1 MQEVIVFIL
10 FFAIIAYSIYKFVRK
25 PSGDGC
31 SKCEFN
37 HEKD

>member
-1 MQEVIVFIL
+1 MQEVIVIIL
-10 FFAIIAYSIYKFVRK
+10 FVAVIAYAIVKFVRK
-25 PSGDGC
+25 PSGEGC

>member
-1 MQEVIVFIL
+1 MQEVIVITL
-10 FFAIIAYSIYKFVRK
+10 FVAVVAYAIYKVVRK

-37 HEKD
+37 HEKE